1 MSVQV
6 QLRRDTLAN
15 VLANHGAAGEV
26 FVSTNSKEL
35 FIQDGA
41 TNGGFKASGARGPF
55 GSFTQLAV
63 AESAGASGELLTT
76 GVTAYTTTLQL
87 PAGYKFVMGAG
98 WRVETTIT
106 GITTIDF
113 GITGNATYFASA
125 QSPSLTAGSTV
136 IYTGTLLRFDAS
148 PISLLLTSHAATN
161 FTAGAVRFVVNYI
174 LLSPQLLKQ

>member
-41 TNGGFKASGARGPF
+41 TNGGFRASGARGPF
-55 GSFTQLAV
+55 GSFTQLAI
-63 AESAGASGELLTT
+63 AESAGAGGETLTT
-76 GVTAYTTTLQL
+76 GVTTYTTTVQL
-87 PAGYKFVMGAG
+87 PAGYKFIMGAG
-98 WRVETTIT
+98 WLVKTTIT

-148 PISLLLTSHAATN
+148 PISLLLTSHAGTN
-161 FTAGAVRFVVNYI
+161 FTAGALRFVVNYI
-174 LLSPQLLKQ
+174 LLSPPTS